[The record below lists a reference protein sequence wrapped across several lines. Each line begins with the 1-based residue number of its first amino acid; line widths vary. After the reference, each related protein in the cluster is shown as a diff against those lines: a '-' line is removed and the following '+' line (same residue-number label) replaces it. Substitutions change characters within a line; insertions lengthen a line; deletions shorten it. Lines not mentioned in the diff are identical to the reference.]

1 MKWIGQHIFD
11 FISRFR
17 NDIYLE
23 DLPVTTE
30 SNMVVVASNGKISKR
45 STSTLSTGSTL
56 QTKTEITQA
65 QLNSMHTTGIVIA
78 AAPGANKVIIPTRCV
93 IFVDRASAQSNS
105 AADFNLSYAN
115 VMPGVF
121 GTSSIGHV
129 RRFMGGVTTDAVY
142 DAPLPYRFS
151 LSLTSMANQGVHAN
165 FDSAITS
172 NSCNSVVV
180 HFSYVTIDIS

>member
-17 NDIYLE
+17 NDVYLE

-65 QLNSMHTTGIVIA
+65 QLNSMHTTSIVIA
-78 AAPGANKVIIPTRCV
+78 TAPGANKVIIPTSCV
-93 IFVDRASAQSNS
+93 LFVDRASAQLNS
-105 AADFNLSYAN
+105 SADFNLSYAN
-115 VMPGVF
+115 VMPAVYA
-121 GTSSIGHV
+121 TSSIGHV
-129 RRFMGGVTTDAVY
+129 RRFMGGITTDAVLS
-142 DAPLPYRFS
+142 ASFPYKIS
-151 LSLTSMANQGVHAN
+151 HSLTSIANQGVHAN
-165 FDSAITS
+165 FDAAITS
-172 NSCNSVVV
+172 NSCNSVAV
-180 HFSYVTIDIS
+180 HFSYVIIDIT

>member
-17 NDIYLE
+17 GDVYIE

-30 SNMVVVASNGKISKR
+30 SNMVVVASDGKVSKR
-45 STSTLSTGSTL
+45 AVSTGATT
-56 QTKTEITQA
+56 QTKTLISQSK
-65 QLNSMHTTGIVIA
+65 LNSMHTTGVPVA
-78 AAPGANKVIIPTRCV
+78 PAPGADKVIIPTSCV
-93 IFVDRASAQSNS
+93 VFVDRASTQVNS
-105 AADFNLSYAN
+105 AADFNLSYDN

-121 GTSSIGHV
+121 GTSSIGHI
-129 RRFMGGVTTDAVY
+129 RRFMGGVNTDAVFG
-142 DAPLPYRFS
+142 ATLPYKFS
-151 LSLTSMANQGVHAN
+151 SSLTSIANRGVHAN

-172 NSCNSVVV
+172 NSCNSAVV